1 MHHEAPLLGRF
12 RVPMPALNLLLTLLG
27 LMFLGEVVL
36 DRTLNAWNATRGYA
50 GEDISFATLY
60 ALGADSPA
68 FLVEGEVWRT
78 FTAVFLHA
86 GLIHFLMNGFAL
98 WQLGRAV
105 QSLFGGTLLL
115 ASFLFTGL
123 IASLVSDGW
132 FCLQGQPGLSVGASG
147 AVCGLMG
154 LLIAHFRRRTDIV
167 ALQLRRQLIT
177 WAIVNLVLGI
187 IIPNV
192 NNAAHAGGFAAGF
205 LLDHC
210 LEGRARL
217 VTAQR
222 ARVATLILF
231 VTALAAIAWGI
242 AFVAERSE
250 DVRIGLGALEGR

>member
-1 MHHEAPLLGRF
+1 
-12 RVPMPALNLLLTLLG
+12 MPALNLLLTLLG

-36 DRTLNAWNATRGYA
+36 DRTLNAWNTNPGYA
-50 GEDISFATLY
+50 GEDISFATLR

-68 FLVEGEVWRT
+68 FLFEGELWRT

-115 ASFLFTGL
+115 AGFLFTGL
-123 IASLVSDGW
+123 AASLVSDAW
-132 FCLQGQPGLSVGASG
+132 YFLLDKPNLSVGASG

-167 ALQLRRQLIT
+167 AQQLRRQLIT

-192 NNAAHAGGFAAGF
+192 NNAAHAGGFASGF
-205 LLDHC
+205 LLDHW
-210 LEGRARL
+210 LEGKTR
-217 VTAQR
+217 
-222 ARVATLILF
+222 F
-231 VTALAAIAWGI
+231 VTARRARMATLVLFVAAMAAIAWGAI
-242 AFVAERSE
+242 FASERSE
-250 DVRIGLGALEGR
+250 AVRIGLAAFEGR